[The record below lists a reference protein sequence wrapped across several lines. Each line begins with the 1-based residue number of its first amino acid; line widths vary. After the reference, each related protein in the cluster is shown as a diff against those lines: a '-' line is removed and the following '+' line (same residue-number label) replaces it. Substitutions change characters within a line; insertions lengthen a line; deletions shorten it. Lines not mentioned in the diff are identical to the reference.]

1 MNNPFLQFLGIC
13 KKAGCLTEGYNKTEE
28 LILKGKVK
36 LLILSTDASENTI
49 KKFTN
54 YSIRYKFKMIQNYK
68 KEELGS
74 SIGRPEISL
83 IGILDRNMAA
93 KLLSIYEQAINS
105 GVNICQKSEYTN
117 CQKN

>member
-13 KKAGCLTEGYNKTEE
+13 KKAGCLVEGYNKAEE
-28 LILKGKVK
+28 LVQKGKIK
-36 LLILSTDASENTI
+36 LLILSDDASENTI

-54 YSIRYKFKMIQNYK
+54 YGTKYKFKIIKNFS

-74 SIGRPEISL
+74 SIGREEIRV
-83 IGILDRNMAA
+83 IGISDKNMAE
-93 KLLSIYEQAINS
+93 KLLSIYEQSINS

-117 CQKN
+117 

>member
-1 MNNPFLQFLGIC
+1 MINPFLQFLGIC
-13 KKAGCLTEGYNKTEE
+13 KKAGCLAEGYNKAEE
-28 LILKGKVK
+28 AVMKNKIK

-49 KKFTN
+49 KKFKN
-54 YSIRYKFKMIQNYK
+54 YSIRYKFTMIQNYG

-74 SIGRPEISL
+74 SIGREEISL
-83 IGILDRNMAA
+83 IGITDYNMAA

-117 CQKN
+117 